1 MPAILKN
8 IMRVKSYPQ
17 CTLIVT
23 LIKVTPMNRRIE
35 AYYEGMRVKMRSTF
49 IGREHGWMFD
59 GTKKEI

>member
-1 MPAILKN
+1 
-8 IMRVKSYPQ
+8 MRVKSYPQ
-17 CTLIVT
+17 CTLIVA